1 MRVLLFFVVL
11 LFATVSYGQSVNPY
25 VVGTLYSIGEK
36 CGTTNT
42 TQCSDLTPSAGFS
55 IKQGVCAYLKG
66 YSNSP
71 SSYNISSDGS
81 LIIENYYETN
91 NDYDCT
97 EITDKSK
104 FANGEC
110 SEGCFSSG
118 LSYLFDLSTSTSTTP
133 APSDSF
139 LTIKSSSQNC
149 GQDWEQTWEQ
159 ISFAALNICTVDTT
173 TRNSFILSCP
183 NGGSQGLTVEY
194 FSDPICGTTST
205 STTIP
210 LEQSD
215 CNGYQLYFSIKESE
229 LNDLEISYEKQYV
242 EKLVQNKDVSNEFS
256 DIYMMAAK
264 LVFEDQ
270 LTSLTEIILE
280 KDLGSIK
287 YQLSSEL
294 RRNSNFFKDSLN
306 SEQKIKNKSSTK
318 YEEEEEEVFEPPSLN
333 RMSLFFSIGTN
344 DFEIFKY
351 IFEQGGYNLVE
362 FRDPVTGITI
372 FHLAMMLG
380 NKEILEYII
389 ESPKIKEL
397 KNFTFFDTMDSFR
410 ATGFDYA
417 KLKGLLPTNTPPI
430 PNSIQIY
437 NFNNSSTFEN
447 FSIKELESKLNII
460 YTSNVLSTNDYL
472 VDLLFSSL
480 QINPDLNFRNKY
492 LSLINNS
499 GGEENVILGFIS
511 ESVGWGLF
519 AGKDFKSGDFI
530 VRYGGMITMNDK
542 METTNY
548 NMMISNEDF
557 GLDASKYR
565 SMGGMINHSNKFKNA
580 ESECIFEYGCEQA
593 LITATK
599 SIKKG
604 EQIFID
610 YSKSFWGENQN
621 DSEQMI
627 ELGGKNDYPS
637 LIKF

>member
-1 MRVLLFFVVL
+1 MNNYWKKR
-11 LFATVSYGQSVNPY
+11 
-25 VVGTLYSIGEK
+25 IEK
-36 CGTTNT
+36 
-42 TQCSDLTPSAGFS
+42 DF
-55 IKQGVCAYLKG
+55 IKNG
-66 YSNSP
+66 NE
-71 SSYNISSDGS
+71 I
-81 LIIENYYETN
+81 
-91 NDYDCT
+91 ND
-97 EITDKSK
+97 TD
-104 FANGEC
+104 
-110 SEGCFSSG
+110 
-118 LSYLFDLSTSTSTTP
+118 
-133 APSDSF
+133 
-139 LTIKSSSQNC
+139 
-149 GQDWEQTWEQ
+149 
-159 ISFAALNICTVDTT
+159 ISF
-173 TRNSFILSCP
+173 
-183 NGGSQGLTVEY
+183 
-194 FSDPICGTTST
+194 
-205 STTIP
+205 
-210 LEQSD
+210 
-215 CNGYQLYFSIKESE
+215 
-229 LNDLEISYEKQYV
+229 EKQYI
-242 EKLVQNKDVSNEFS
+242 EKLGQNREASNEFS
-256 DIYMMAAK
+256 DIYIMAAK

-294 RRNSNFFKDSLN
+294 RRYPNFFKDLISN
-306 SEQKIKNKSSTK
+306 PHQQQQPKNNKEDN
-318 YEEEEEEVFEPPSLN
+318 EELESPSLN
-333 RMSLFFSIGTN
+333 RMCLFFSIGTN
-344 DFEIFKY
+344 DIEIFKY
-351 IFEQGGYNLVE
+351 IFEQGGYNLAE

-417 KLKGLLPTNTPPI
+417 KIKGLLPSNTPPTPKSI
-430 PNSIQIY
+430 KTYNYNS
-437 NFNNSSTFEN
+437 SSTFEDW
-447 FSIKELESKLNII
+447 SIEQLESKLNII
-460 YTSNVLSTNDYL
+460 YSSKVLSTNDYL

-492 LSLINNS
+492 LNLINNS

-519 AGKDFKSGDFI
+519 AGKDFKIGDFI
-530 VRYGGMITMNDK
+530 VRYGGMITMNEK

-565 SMGGMINHSNKFKNA
+565 SMGGMINHSSKFKNA

-621 DSEQMI
+621 DSEEMV
-627 ELGGKNDYPS
+627 ELGGKNEYPS

>member
-1 MRVLLFFVVL
+1 MNNYWKKR
-11 LFATVSYGQSVNPY
+11 
-25 VVGTLYSIGEK
+25 IEK
-36 CGTTNT
+36 
-42 TQCSDLTPSAGFS
+42 DF
-55 IKQGVCAYLKG
+55 
-66 YSNSP
+66 
-71 SSYNISSDGS
+71 NINENEINDKDISFENQY
-81 LIIENYYETN
+81 IE
-91 NDYDCT
+91 
-97 EITDKSK
+97 K
-104 FANGEC
+104 
-110 SEGCFSSG
+110 
-118 LSYLFDLSTSTSTTP
+118 L
-133 APSDSF
+133 
-139 LTIKSSSQNC
+139 
-149 GQDWEQTWEQ
+149 GQD
-159 ISFAALNICTVDTT
+159 
-173 TRNSFILSCP
+173 
-183 NGGSQGLTVEY
+183 
-194 FSDPICGTTST
+194 
-205 STTIP
+205 
-210 LEQSD
+210 
-215 CNGYQLYFSIKESE
+215 KEAS
-229 LNDLEISYEKQYV
+229 K
-242 EKLVQNKDVSNEFS
+242 EFS

-294 RRNSNFFKDSLN
+294 RRNPNFFKDLLN
-306 SEQKIKNKSSTK
+306 QQQQQQHIRN
-318 YEEEEEEVFEPPSLN
+318 EEDELESPSLN

-344 DFEIFKY
+344 DIEIFKY

-380 NKEILEYII
+380 NKEILQYII

-397 KNFTFFDTMDSFR
+397 KNFTFFDTIDSFR

-417 KLKGLLPTNTPPI
+417 KLKGLLPSDTPPT
-430 PNSIQIY
+430 PKSIKTY
-437 NFNNSSTFEN
+437 NNNNSSSFEDL
-447 FSIKELESKLNII
+447 SIEQLQLKLNII
-460 YTSNVLSTNDYL
+460 YTSKVLSTNDYL

-492 LSLINNS
+492 LNLINNS
-499 GGEENVILGFIS
+499 GGEENIILGFIS

-530 VRYGGMITMNDK
+530 VRYGGMITMNEK

-565 SMGGMINHSNKFKNA
+565 SMGGMINHSSKFKNA

-621 DSEQMI
+621 DSNEMI